1 MKIAIS
7 VSGGCVTA
15 VVADEP
21 CEVFLLDYDNL
32 READLKVLE
41 NGWPLEC
48 TTDLAGPNVVQAD
61 IDEYEFERQ
70 RSIDRLRASGRG

>member
-1 MKIAIS
+1 MRIAIS

-32 READLKVLE
+32 REGDLDSLE
-41 NGWPLEC
+41 RSEPSGGM
-48 TTDLAGPNVVQAD
+48 TDLAGPNVVQAD

-70 RSIDRLRASGRG
+70 RSIARLPA